1 MTKHPAVT
9 FVIMAGG
16 KGERLWPLV
25 RSATPKVCLSPD
37 GTRSL
42 LAATIDRLRLVWPH
56 PEWLIVTTNGQAEAV
71 RAALPSALRDAVL
84 VEPQVK
90 NTAACITLAAVTLA
104 MRDPHRVMV
113 VTPADHWVSDVP
125 AFRQA
130 LRTAIRAAVAHDT
143 IVTIGIRPT
152 HPHTGLGYLCAGARL
167 GAREGRAGASVNGAR
182 APRMYRLKQFIEK
195 PSTARAAALVKQP
208 RTYWNSG
215 TFVGTADKFLESV
228 TQWLPE
234 HTRRLVPLAET
245 LHGHRRFSNASFLQR
260 ARAAYR
266 ALEEIS
272 FDHGVMDHLSEGLVV
287 EGQFRWADLGS
298 WDVWAQLG
306 RASSRTIGIESENIT
321 VVGQEGHLVATIGV
335 RDLVIVQTPSAT
347 LICHPQRA
355 QAVREIVKRL
365 ALDPRL
371 ASYQ

>member
-1 MTKHPAVT
+1 MAKRPAVT

-42 LAATIDRLRLVWPH
+42 LAATVDRLRLVWPH

-71 RAALPSALRDAVL
+71 RAVLPNALRDAVL
-84 VEPQVK
+84 VEPQIK

-130 LRTAIRAAVAHDT
+130 LSTAIRAAVAHDT

-152 HPHTGLGYLCAGARL
+152 HPHTGLGYLCAGA
-167 GAREGRAGASVNGAR
+167 SVNGVR
-182 APRMYRLKQFIEK
+182 APRVYRLKQFIEK
-195 PSTARAAALVKQP
+195 PSAARAAALLKQS

-245 LHGHRRFSNASFLQR
+245 LHGHQRFSNASFLQR

-266 ALEEIS
+266 ALEGIS
-272 FDHGVMDHLSEGLVV
+272 FDHGVMDHLREGLVV

-306 RASSRTIGIESENIT
+306 RASSRTISIESENIT

-355 QAVREIVKRL
+355 QAVRKIVKRL
-365 ALDPRL
+365 ASDPRL